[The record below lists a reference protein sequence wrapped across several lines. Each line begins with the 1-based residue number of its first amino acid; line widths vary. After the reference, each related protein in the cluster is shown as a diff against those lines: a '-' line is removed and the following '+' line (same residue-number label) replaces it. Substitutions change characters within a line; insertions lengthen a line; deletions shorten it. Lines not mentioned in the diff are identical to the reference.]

1 MTTTVSPASSPVP
14 AASPAPEAGRG
25 GFRPR
30 GFVWLVLRQH
40 RPTLV
45 VLALLLVAEL
55 VQLALLGYLLR
66 KDADVRALADLCA
79 GDARECAERWSPAA
93 DFRAGYGD
101 ALHFNGLLVQ
111 YVPLLAGLFTAGPMV
126 ARELESGTWRLAWT
140 QSLPPARWLAAKLA
154 VPAVLVL
161 VGVSLMS
168 ALYTWCWTAVPT
180 ELLPGQRWY
189 DSFEMLGPMPVAN
202 ALCGVAFGALAALAT
217 RRTVPAMAVTLVGYG
232 AVRSVLGYVRPHL
245 WPPTRTVSLGMP
257 GYPNDGTWV
266 LGRGMLTRSGERI
279 SDDACGIGVSPERCL
294 ASHNA
299 DRWYLDHHPPGDH
312 WPLAWLEAGVLA
324 ALTAVAA
331 WAALRWVRHVV
342 P

>member
-1 MTTTVSPASSPVP
+1 MTATLPPASSPAP
-14 AASPAPEAGRG
+14 AASTAPEAGRG
-25 GFRPR
+25 RFRPR

-40 RPTLV
+40 RATLV
-45 VLALLLVAEL
+45 VLTLLLVAEL

-66 KDADVRALADLCA
+66 KDADIRALADLCA
-79 GDARECAERWSPAA
+79 GGDRECAERWSPAA

-154 VPAVLVL
+154 VPTVLVL

-189 DSFEMLGPMPVAN
+189 DSFGMLGPMPVAD

-217 RRTVPAMAVTLVGYG
+217 RRTVPAMVLTLVGYG
-232 AVRSVLGYVRPHL
+232 TVRSALGYLRPHL
-245 WPPTRTVSLGMP
+245 WPRTRTVSLRMP

-266 LGRGMLTRSGERI
+266 IGRGMLTRSGEHI
-279 SDDACGIGVSPERCL
+279 SDDACGVGVSPERCL
-294 ASHNA
+294 TTHNA

-312 WPLAWLEAGVLA
+312 WPLAWLEAGILA
-324 ALTAVAA
+324 ALAALAA
-331 WAALRWVRHVV
+331 WAALRWVRHIV